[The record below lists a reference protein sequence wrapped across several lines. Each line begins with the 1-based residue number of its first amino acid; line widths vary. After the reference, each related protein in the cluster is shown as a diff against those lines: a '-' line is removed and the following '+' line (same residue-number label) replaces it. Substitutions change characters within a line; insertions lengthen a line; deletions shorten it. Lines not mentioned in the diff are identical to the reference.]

1 MKEMLGYIF
10 NEMHFNKIEMRNVEK
25 ILKNQRAFNR
35 KLATL
40 LFVTSLYAV
49 SSTIRI
55 EKYEKKL
62 ASLNKKVDELKK
74 GDSGM

>member
-10 NEMHFNKIEMRNVEK
+10 NEMQNISK
-25 ILKNQRAFNR
+25 ILKKQRAFNR

-55 EKYEKKL
+55 EQYEKKL

>member
-25 ILKNQRAFNR
+25 ILKKQRAFNR